1 MAIPVYIS
9 TNSIQVF
16 SLLHILNS
24 IFISCIFY
32 NRPPNRCEE
41 AFIVVLICIFLIS
54 NDVEKC
60 FIYLLVI
67 YMSSLEIYL
76 FRSFVHFL
84 TVYLLV
90 LLLSCMS
97 SLYILDI
104 NLVADMWFA
113 NIYSHSI
120 DCFFILLVFFSM

>member
-1 MAIPVYIS
+1 M
-9 TNSIQVF
+9 
-16 SLLHILNS
+16 
-24 IFISCIFY
+24 
-32 NRPPNRCEE
+32 
-41 AFIVVLICIFLIS
+41 VLICIFLIS